1 MISYINDMIKNYL
14 QNNLKANEVGELDYN
29 FNVPTKKLSEEFE
42 LDTVSIY
49 LLDVK
54 ENLTL
59 RQNEWE
65 TSFNTD
71 GQLTKVAPTIM
82 LNMYFLI
89 SAFSKDKD
97 IEDEHKLF
105 SKVLSLLYHPDFT
118 SYLNN
123 NYSMTLPRDIS
134 IELFPQQYINEHLG
148 LQLWSAIDQNIRPV
162 ISLKV
167 TAPLLMDTS
176 TSMTPVKTKDIIYL
190 ADEQV
195 YTIKGRVMSKQD
207 ETNFP
212 VQATIKLINQE
223 GETIQTV
230 QSNTLGFFNFNQV
243 NTTHHTVD
251 IIAPG
256 FENKHIAL
264 EDIRMQSTQQLIIML
279 DRNLT

>member
-148 LQLWSAIDQNIRPV
+148 LQLWSAIDQNIRPI

-256 FENKHIAL
+256 FENKYIAL
-264 EDIRMQSTQQLIIML
+264 EDIKMQSTQQLIIML
-279 DRNLT
+279 DKNLT